1 MLGRTPPRTAWQR
14 GSPVLVKPPPWTPLR
29 PFILERE
36 LCNYPD
42 KVFVR
47 QLIDSLRQGCK
58 IGYTGP
64 QFTYIAPN
72 LQSASQQPEV
82 IDATLRDECEAG
94 RILGPFDQPPLP
106 NFRTSGL
113 GLVPKHD
120 GGWRIIY
127 HLSAHFAQSINDFID
142 PHAYSLSYCTID
154 DAYKILNEL
163 GPGALMSKIDLKN
176 AFRLIPV
183 RPEDWNLLGIC
194 WRNRFFV
201 DTCLPFGLRSAPYLF
216 NQLSIAIHWV
226 LQHSYGVHHLLH
238 YLDDFFTAGPANSS
252 QCSENLQ
259 SMFTLCSNINAPI
272 KLSKVEGPTTSLTF
286 LGIHL
291 NSNTMEANISDERKQ
306 ALLSELTRMRRRD
319 KCTQR
324 ELLSLIGKLS
334 FCCKVL
340 PVGIIFLRRMI
351 DLSNTVVRLHHHI
364 SASLLKHT
372 WTFSGGLIS
381 YLLGQVPVLS

>member
-1 MLGRTPPRTAWQR
+1 MPGPTLPRAAWQR
-14 GSPVLVKPPPWTPLR
+14 GSPVLVKPLPWTPLR
-29 PFILERE
+29 PFILERK

-42 KVFVR
+42 KVFVK
-47 QLIDSLRQGCK
+47 QLIDNLRQGCT

-64 QFTYIAPN
+64 QFTHLAPN
-72 LQSASQQPEV
+72 LQSASQQPEA

-94 RILGPFDQPPLP
+94 RILGPFDHPPLP

-127 HLSAHFAQSINDFID
+127 HLSAPFAQSINDFID

-154 DAYKILNEL
+154 DAYKILNQL

-194 WRNRFFV
+194 WRNKFFV

-216 NQLSIAIHWV
+216 NQLSVAIHWI
-226 LQHSYGVHHLLH
+226 LQHSYGIHHLLH

-259 SMFTLCSNINAPI
+259 SMFTLCNNINAPI
-272 KLSKVEGPTTSLTF
+272 KSSKVEGPSTSLTF
-286 LGIHL
+286 LGILL
-291 NSNTMEANISDERKQ
+291 NSKTMEASISDERKQ
-306 ALLSELTRMRRRD
+306 ALLNELTWMRHRD
-319 KCTQR
+319 KCTH
-324 ELLSLIGKLS
+324 GNVN
-334 FCCKVL
+334 CY
-340 PVGIIFLRRMI
+340 
-351 DLSNTVVRLHHHI
+351 H
-364 SASLLKHT
+364 
-372 WTFSGGLIS
+372 
-381 YLLGQVPVLS
+381 